1 MLLPCFRLLEQTLH
15 RSQAPVARA
24 ASTCLLFNF
33 YLFHLCAGS
42 EFGEPSGLTV
52 KSSECEVQIV
62 AAGGGG
68 RKKKQKCGES
78 LLLKLAETEM
88 L

>member
-1 MLLPCFRLLEQTLH
+1 M
-15 RSQAPVARA
+15 ARA
-24 ASTCLLFNF
+24 ACTCLLFNF
-33 YLFHLCAGS
+33 YCS
-42 EFGEPSGLTV
+42 SCVRVPEFGERSGLTV

-62 AAGGGG
+62 AARGGG
-68 RKKKQKCGES
+68 RKKKCGES